1 LPLGQKAGMIRDMLK
16 LTFVSTVVIAVLSGC
31 GGQSASNPPAKQP
44 TSDVDVEF
52 HEPEAAETEGTDTD
66 TGKSEVDQPE
76 AAKPEAGKSEAGKSE
91 AGKSGTDSKA
101 NAAKKGCAG
110 LKQDICQ
117 ITMGCAWSSKKV
129 CVDQ

>member
-1 LPLGQKAGMIRDMLK
+1 LPLGQKARMIPGMLK
-16 LTFVSTVVIAVLSGC
+16 LTFVSTVVIAALSGC
-31 GGQSASNPPAKQP
+31 GGQSASTPPAKEP
-44 TSDVDVEF
+44 TSDVDVQF
-52 HEPEAAETEGTDTD
+52 HEPEASETEATNT
-66 TGKSEVDQPE
+66 EADQPE
-76 AAKPEAGKSEAGKSE
+76 AAKPEADKPEAGKAGKSE
-91 AGKSGTDSKA
+91 TNSKT

>member
-1 LPLGQKAGMIRDMLK
+1 MIPGMSK
-16 LTFVSTVVIAVLSGC
+16 LTFVCTVVIAALSGC
-31 GGQSASNPPAKQP
+31 GGQSASSPPAKEP

-52 HEPEAAETEGTDTD
+52 HEPETAENEGTN
-66 TGKSEVDQPE
+66 SEADKPE
-76 AAKPEAGKSEAGKSE
+76 ADKPEADKPEAGKPEAGKSEAN
-91 AGKSGTDSKA
+91 SKT

-110 LKQDICQ
+110 LKQDVCQ